1 MSSISSSQAT
11 NKSPPLVTNPST
23 PALRS
28 QNSAQHT
35 TACPPH
41 QQYVCQNLWT
51 PTEYLATEGSYFV
64 NPRPILRHNLRCDN
78 CAQLSWATDGC
89 TVSSP
94 ADLVGGSIR
103 KIQMVIRAAGKGEML
118 QKRQIRKVPSGGEW
132 KETKYDD
139 DLTRL
144 HLNVLKML
152 AHLGK
157 ELRSRLPLLCF
168 EVLTS

>member
-1 MSSISSSQAT
+1 
-11 NKSPPLVTNPST
+11 
-23 PALRS
+23 
-28 QNSAQHT
+28 
-35 TACPPH
+35 
-41 QQYVCQNLWT
+41 
-51 PTEYLATEGSYFV
+51 
-64 NPRPILRHNLRCDN
+64 
-78 CAQLSWATDGC
+78 
-89 TVSSP
+89 
-94 ADLVGGSIR
+94 
-103 KIQMVIRAAGKGEML
+103 MVIRAAGKGEML

-132 KETKYDD
+132 KETKHDD